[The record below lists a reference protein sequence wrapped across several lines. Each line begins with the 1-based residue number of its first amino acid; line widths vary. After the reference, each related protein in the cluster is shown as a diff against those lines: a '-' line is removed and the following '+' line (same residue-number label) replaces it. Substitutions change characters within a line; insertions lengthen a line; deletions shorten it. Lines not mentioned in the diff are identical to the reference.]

1 LAKNGDIPQLHELLQ
16 LLAVYQTDLLA
27 EVEALL
33 RTLNKMQSQIE
44 RLRRDETSSTV
55 NDLERAEAL
64 NLLAAHVTTLG
75 AKIDTFRA
83 ALPAITET
91 IGLLQEV
98 SGSEKVKEE

>member
-1 LAKNGDIPQLHELLQ
+1 MTAKNGDTPRLQELLQ

-44 RLRRDETSSTV
+44 RLRRDDGHNTIS
-55 NDLERAEAL
+55 DLERNEAIT
-64 NLLAAHVTTLG
+64 LLAAHVNTLG

-83 ALPAITET
+83 ALPTIAET
-91 IGLLQEV
+91 IELLQKASTE
-98 SGSEKVKEE
+98 SDGS